1 MSILSKA
8 LNEKSFDVR
17 MIERGLPKGQIL
29 KQDVEKHL
37 SKLSDEAQ
45 NAEYVNTD
53 AFLTEIKKQPSLR
66 SLIHN

>member
-1 MSILSKA
+1 MSVLSKA

-29 KQDVEKHL
+29 KQDVDKYL
-37 SKLSDEAQ
+37 SKLSDDSQ
-45 NAEYVNTD
+45 NALYVNTD
-53 AFLTEIKKQPSLR
+53 SYLDEIKKQPSLR